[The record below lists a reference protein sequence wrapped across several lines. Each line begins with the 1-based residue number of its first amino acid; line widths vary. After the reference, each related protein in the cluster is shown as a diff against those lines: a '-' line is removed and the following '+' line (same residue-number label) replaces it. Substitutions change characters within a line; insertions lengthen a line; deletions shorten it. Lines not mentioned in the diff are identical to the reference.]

1 VIKRSAAALAATVSA
16 ALAATAVAGIGG
28 TGTVYP
34 TTLKASDELPAF
46 HGRVTSTERR
56 CERGRRVRLFE
67 QLRGDERRL
76 LGSDRS
82 DRDGRWKVVVDPLE
96 AGEYVAKVKGSEVTI
111 DGVDHG
117 CGPDFSRTLTV
128 EFRRP
133 G

>member
-1 VIKRSAAALAATVSA
+1 VVSA

-28 TGTVYP
+28 TGTVFP

-56 CERGRRVRLFE
+56 CERDRRVRLFE
-67 QLRGDERRL
+67 LRRDERRL

-96 AGEYVAKVKGSEVTI
+96 AGNYVAKVKRSEVTI

-128 EFRRP
+128 EFR
-133 G
+133 